1 MINKLDQILQLC
13 KKYGL
18 GLIFLIFFLFQYHE
32 VNNERREIQK
42 TFEEVTR
49 QNLVTLH
56 EINLNLNRM
65 SSDIDRLKNK

>member
-32 VNNERREIQK
+32 INNERREIQK
-42 TFEEVTR
+42 TFEEVAR

-56 EINLNLNRM
+56 EINLNLNRI

>member
-32 VNNERREIQK
+32 INNERREIQK
-42 TFEEVTR
+42 TFEEVAR
-49 QNLVTLH
+49 QNLMTLH

-65 SSDIDRLKNK
+65 SADIDRLKNK

>member
-18 GLIFLIFFLFQYHE
+18 GLIFLVFFLFQYHE
-32 VNNERREIQK
+32 INNERREIQK
-42 TFEEVTR
+42 TFEEVVR
-49 QNLVTLH
+49 QNLMTLH

>member
-32 VNNERREIQK
+32 INNERREIQK
-42 TFEEVTR
+42 TFEEVAR
-49 QNLVTLH
+49 QNLMTLH

>member
-32 VNNERREIQK
+32 INNERKEIQK
-42 TFEEVTR
+42 TFEEVAR
-49 QNLVTLH
+49 QNLITLH

-65 SSDIDRLKNK
+65 SSDIDKLKNK

>member
-18 GLIFLIFFLFQYHE
+18 GLIFLVFFLFQYNE
-32 VNNERREIQK
+32 INNERREIQK
-42 TFEEVTR
+42 TFEEVAR
-49 QNLVTLH
+49 QNLMTLH
-56 EINLNLNRM
+56 EINLNLNRI

>member
-32 VNNERREIQK
+32 INNERREIQK
-42 TFEEVTR
+42 TFEEVVR
-49 QNLVTLH
+49 QNLMTLH
-56 EINLNLNRM
+56 EININLNRM